1 VAATPPITYDSGSQ
15 TVGVTVGAAAGTV
28 AAGDDSRIAGALQ
41 KSVVTTKGDLLVGTG
56 AGTVTRHAL
65 GSDGQV
71 LTADS
76 AQSDGVKWATPAASS
91 SAGGID
97 PFLLMGA

>member
-1 VAATPPITYDSGSQ
+1 MRSLLLCAL
-15 TVGVTVGAAAGTV
+15 AAASL
-28 AAGDDSRIAGALQ
+28 AAASCSQSPNAPSSTAPYSQ
-41 KSVVTTKGDLLVGTG
+41 VDLLVGTG

-76 AQSDGVKWATPAASS
+76 AQSDGVTWATPAAGSS
-91 SAGGID
+91 SSGID